1 MKYKLSMLIIFILS
15 IISIISINKV
25 YAYFCDIPLLGKIIY
40 LDAGHGGRD
49 PGAKYNDIAE
59 KDLTLEIVKKLKK
72 ELEGLGATVLLTR
85 DGDYDLSLIHI

>member
-40 LDAGHGGRD
+40 LDAGHGGI
-49 PGAKYNDIAE
+49 GLIQN
-59 KDLTLEIVKKLKK
+59 KL
-72 ELEGLGATVLLTR
+72 
-85 DGDYDLSLIHI
+85 